1 MHKTLVIS
9 FFIGDDHNP
18 SGTFLSHLY
27 IKWPNNDEYEA
38 NKETNPFTTLII
50 NIHSP
55 GDGEVRDRELFLP
68 PKWFMKYIVL
78 LISNKANFNS
88 K

>member
-55 GDGEVRDRELFLP
+55 GDGEVRVREFSS
-68 PKWFMKYIVL
+68 L
-78 LISNKANFNS
+78 LKTISRKLS
-88 K
+88 SIKGVDYKI

>member
-38 NKETNPFTTLII
+38 NKETNPLYYPYYKHTFTWGWR
-50 NIHSP
+50 SE
-55 GDGEVRDRELFLP
+55 GKRVFLP
-68 PKWFMKYIVL
+68 PKDHFTEVVL
-78 LISNKANFNS
+78 YQGGGL
-88 K
+88 